1 MLLRR
6 GSPGVAVIGG
16 DEAPVHHSRRRDVPT
31 RHRGTRLAARVLC
44 AAASVFVCVEAWE
57 WLSQPSFGSRGF
69 ERSAMS
75 PSVFPRGMPA
85 TGLTGTS
92 RALSSIEEATGAPV
106 GRSGTLSEHPVTSAA
121 VLEALG
127 WSFIAGIS
135 TGVGGLVVLCVQ
147 TVGGDL
153 NSFLLGQVSTLC
165 ATRHLSVQG
174 IGCFSTL
181 AHFRIRSLY
190 SSHHKITCTLF
201 AFFFC
206 SLSLWPRSSL
216 FLFRLQA

>member
-1 MLLRR
+1 MLVRR
-6 GSPGVAVIGG
+6 GSCGVAVTGG
-16 DEAPVHHSRRRDVPT
+16 DEALLHPHYRRSDASA
-31 RHRGTRLAARVLC
+31 RHRATRLIAARALC
-44 AAASVFVCVEAWE
+44 AAATVFVCVEAWE
-57 WLSQPSFGSRGF
+57 RFSQPSFSARGF

-75 PSVFPRGMPA
+75 PSLFPRGMPG

-153 NSFLLGQVSTLC
+153 NSFLLGQVSALC
-165 ATRHLSVQG
+165 TTRHLSVAC
-174 IGCFSTL
+174 IDCFV
-181 AHFRIRSLY
+181 
-190 SSHHKITCTLF
+190 TLF
-201 AFFFC
+201 HFHGRFA
-206 SLSLWPRSSL
+206 L
-216 FLFRLQA
+216 FVALCHP